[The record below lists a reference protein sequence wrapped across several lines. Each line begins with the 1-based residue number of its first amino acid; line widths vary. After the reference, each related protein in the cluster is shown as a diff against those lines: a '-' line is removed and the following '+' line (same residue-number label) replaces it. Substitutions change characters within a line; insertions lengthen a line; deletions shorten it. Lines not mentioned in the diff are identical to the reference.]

1 MRDRPMDQRCY
12 QGRGERFGLV
22 PNGREKLGN
31 LLQGH
36 DQWNQYAG
44 NRRGNLGNRP
54 QGYDQGYQQCNRDQN
69 MGINSIKVSPLTFKD
84 ESDPEAYLIWES
96 SYERI
101 FQVND
106 ITDISKSCYAID
118 HCKGYDNTWWDY
130 AKNFRNAL
138 NNGKPPLWDAL
149 KGLMR

>member
-12 QGRGERFGLV
+12 EGRGERFGLV

-44 NRRGNLGNRP
+44 
-54 QGYDQGYQQCNRDQN
+54 
-69 MGINSIKVSPLTFKD
+69 
-84 ESDPEAYLIWES
+84 ESGPEAYLIWES

-106 ITDISKSCYAID
+106 ITDINKSCYAID

-138 NNGKPPLWDAL
+138 NNGKPPS
-149 KGLMR
+149 